1 MMVQQQQQAQMFSQ
15 MMNVNAMSM
24 GGKKQRELYVGNL
37 AIGMVTEQMLRDF
50 FNTALKG
57 LVPEEAHT
65 PAVMNVWMAADMKYS
80 FVEMRTEHLATSAIA
95 LDKVELCGR
104 SLNVGRPS
112 GYVPSAG
119 AMPGV
124 AAPNPMAGAMAAM
137 QAAMGTGGMHLP
149 QAAAA
154 APNPAES
161 KVVILENML
170 TEEDV
175 AGDEY
180 DDIVE
185 DIKEECGKHGAVESV
200 SIPRPGN
207 PGVGKAFVK
216 FTTIAAASK
225 SMDAL
230 SGRTFDGRK
239 VVVKYMPE
247 ADFAAGKF
255 S

>member
-80 FVEMRTEHLATSAIA
+80 FVEMRTEHLATSSIA

-112 GYVPSAG
+112 GYVPSPVG
-119 AMPGV
+119 AMP
-124 AAPNPMAGAMAAM
+124 AAANPMAGAMAAM
-137 QAAMGTGGMHLP
+137 QAAMGTGGMHMTS
-149 QAAAA
+149 AAMATA
-154 APNPAES
+154 TNPSES

-180 DDIVE
+180 EDIVE
-185 DIKEECGKHGAVESV
+185 DIKEECTKHGSV
-200 SIPRPGN
+200 DKVCIPRPGN

-216 FTTIAAASK
+216 FATVAAATK
-225 SMDAL
+225 AMDAL

-239 VVVKYMPE
+239 VVVNYMPE
-247 ADFAAGKF
+247 ADFDSSKF